1 MGRFAYLLFGLLT
14 LAMAGYADY
23 RGWSLVRPTE
33 LHNLPRSIR
42 DNPGSYRALYRGSPH
57 YFGGK

>member
-1 MGRFAYLLFGLLT
+1 MRGLGYLIFGLLT
-14 LAMAGYADY
+14 LGSAGLADY
-23 RGWSLVRPTE
+23 RGWSLVRPAE
-33 LHNLPRSIR
+33 VHNLPRSIR